1 MPKVFRSLIL
11 AAFLLAV
18 PGMLTQAFA
27 AGQWEID
34 KQHSSFYFDIRHTFA
49 TVRGQFEDFSGSVA
63 FDAEAERVESVEFSV
78 RVASVN
84 TQITKR
90 DNHLRSEDFFH
101 AKRHPRMTFK
111 SSNVEHREGD
121 RFVAEGELTIKSVS
135 KEVAIPFTY
144 LGMRDNP
151 LQKGQ
156 KVAGFEAEFSL
167 DRLEYDVGTG
177 KFVEMGVVEREV
189 NVLVTLELL
198 KDQ

>member
-1 MPKVFRSLIL
+1 MTKGFRCIIFTV
-11 AAFLLAV
+11 FLLAAPV
-18 PGMLTQAFA
+18 MLGQAFA
-27 AGQWEID
+27 AGQWQID
-34 KQHSSFYFDIRHTFA
+34 KQHSNFYFDIRHTFA
-49 TVRGQFEDFSGSVA
+49 TVRGQFGSFSGSVA
-63 FDAEAERVESVEFSV
+63 FDAEAKRVESVEFSV
-78 RVASVN
+78 KVASVN
-84 TQITKR
+84 TRITKR
-90 DNHLRSEDFFH
+90 DNHLRSEDFFD
-101 AKRHPRMTFK
+101 ADQYPRMTFK

-151 LQKGQ
+151 LQEGQ

-177 KFVEMGVVEREV
+177 KFAEMGVVEREV